1 VQVDLSAR
9 DAFAE
14 GRTFMKKSTITR
26 TTAALGVAAA
36 LALATPLAASAHVR
50 VTPDQAQAGS
60 YSVLTFR
67 VPTESAHANTVK
79 VEVEFPIKTPF
90 SAVSYEPVPGW
101 QTVVT
106 TSTLATPVK
115 TQDGTITDA
124 VTKVTWTADA
134 TAAITP
140 GQFQQFSVS
149 AGPVPDTGSLL
160 LPTRQTYSDGAVVDW
175 DQPTPASG
183 DEPEH
188 PAPTLYIND
197 APPSDGHTG
206 GAASVTAAVTATPT
220 PGSTPAASDAT
231 ATAAAGPWLGLGG
244 LAVGAVALVLAVL
257 ALTRRLRPVAAVGG
271 AAPGPTADGTA
282 SGPTP
287 GGAST
292 DAKER

>member
-1 VQVDLSAR
+1 
-9 DAFAE
+9 
-14 GRTFMKKSTITR
+14 MKKSTIIR

-50 VTPDQAQAGS
+50 VTPDHAEAGS
-60 YSVLTFR
+60 YSLLTFR
-67 VPTESAHANTVK
+67 VPTESAQASTVK

-90 SAVSYEPVPGW
+90 SAVSYEPAPGW

-134 TAAITP
+134 AAAITP

-160 LPTRQTYSDGAVVDW
+160 LPTRQTYSDGTVVDW

-188 PAPTLYIND
+188 PAPTLYIDD
-197 APPSDGHTG
+197 APPSEGHHG
-206 GAASVTAAVTATPT
+206 AAASVTAAVTATPT

-231 ATAAAGPWLGLGG
+231 ATVASGLWLGLGG

-271 AAPGPTADGTA
+271 TAPDGTAPGGAAPG
-282 SGPTP
+282 STP